1 MRIKLTD
8 SEEHA
13 VPRSKGRYNINTSQ
27 MHPQAGHGRDQL
39 YTNAVPTQDLGR
51 FMFGFRLKAKS
62 EHEAAQVLGWYGVGV
77 ELIPPVSCL
86 RVHLAGVNIISTFAA
101 WYSVFF

>member
-1 MRIKLTD
+1 MRRFPRPPPIPRPH
-8 SEEHA
+8 HA
-13 VPRSKGRYNINTSQ
+13 YIPCPPGYPYIGVYHPR
-27 MHPQAGHGRDQL
+27 
-39 YTNAVPTQDLGR
+39 TNAVPTKDLGR

-62 EHEAAQVLGWYGVGV
+62 EHEATQVFGWYGVGV

-86 RVHLAGVNIISTFAA
+86 RVHLAGVYIISTFAA